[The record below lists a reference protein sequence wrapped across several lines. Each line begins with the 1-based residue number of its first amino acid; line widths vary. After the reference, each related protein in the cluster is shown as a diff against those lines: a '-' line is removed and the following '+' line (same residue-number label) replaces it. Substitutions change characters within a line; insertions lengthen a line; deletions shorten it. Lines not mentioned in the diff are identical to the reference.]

1 MSVYFFC
8 IRSGLYIIQDI
19 YIFSSFVLAMV
30 YAVCALYAAKIKQNK
45 KESQLTEKEK
55 EALSKLSFLIK
66 HLIIIFLPMFA
77 AIVIDAVILFYDSF
91 GISQFLGI

>member
-1 MSVYFFC
+1 
-8 IRSGLYIIQDI
+8 
-19 YIFSSFVLAMV
+19 MV